1 MKNKYFIGNFRK
13 SIRQFY
19 CLLFFLLYFNNS
31 YAGTFY
37 ILINAEGGIPAVDT
51 IVQQGNQNPPPAN
64 FLMETFNTYP
74 PESVRYLLT
83 IRPTGNLLD
92 LINQSPNWSQAQLYR
107 TIIIEYPFGIDATP
121 ILQSF
126 QNDSLV
132 ENVDYISAVLNP
144 IVFEP
149 EPLNSNSNSFVNIAM
164 NSDCEEIGYP
174 SVNIQGLTHNV
185 NHNNQTIE
193 LEAIMGVSPPT
204 TTICPYQTTDLTRY
218 DLGVLANGNYTLK
231 IYKVYGN
238 PAFPINESQRA
249 YVGERDFQILAPSGS
264 IQNIPTVGFFSLL
277 IIIVLILLISK
288 LTLKRN
294 FIIK

>member
-19 CLLFFLLYFNNS
+19 CLLFFLFCFNNS
-31 YAGTFY
+31 NAGTFY
-37 ILINAEGGIPAVDT
+37 ILINAEGGISAVDT
-51 IVQQGNQNPPPAN
+51 IVQQGNQNPAPAN

-107 TIIIEYPFGIDATP
+107 TIIIEYPFGINATP

-126 QNDSLV
+126 QNDYLV

-149 EPLNSNSNSFVNIAM
+149 DPLVSNSNAFANIAM

-185 NHNNQTIE
+185 IQIDQTIE
-193 LEAIMGVSPPT
+193 LEVIMGVSPPT
-204 TTICPYQTTDLTRY
+204 TTICPYQSTDLTNY
-218 DLGVLANGNYTLK
+218 DLGILENGNYTLK

-249 YVGERDFQILAPSGS
+249 YVGERNFQVLSPSGS
-264 IQNIPTVGFFSLL
+264 IQSIPALSLFGLL
-277 IIIVLILLISK
+277 IIVFLILFISK
-288 LTLKRN
+288 PSLTRKL
-294 FIIK
+294 

>member
-1 MKNKYFIGNFRK
+1 M
-13 SIRQFY
+13 
-19 CLLFFLLYFNNS
+19 CLLLFLLCFNNAI
-31 YAGTFY
+31 AGTFY
-37 ILINAEGGIPAVDT
+37 VLINAEGGIPAVDT
-51 IVQQGNQNPPPAN
+51 IVQQGNQNPAPDN
-64 FLMETFNTYP
+64 FLMETFNIYP

-107 TIIIEYPFGIDATP
+107 TIIIKYPFDIDATP

-126 QNDSLV
+126 QNGSLV

-149 EPLNSNSNSFVNIAM
+149 EPLTSNSNSFVNIAM
-164 NSDCEEIGYP
+164 NSDCEEIGFP
-174 SVNIQGLTHNV
+174 TVNIQGLTHNV

-204 TTICPYQTTDLTRY
+204 TTICPFQTADLTRY

-238 PAFPINESQRA
+238 PAFPINESQRV
-249 YVGERDFQILAPSGS
+249 YVGERNFQILSPSGS
-264 IQNIPTVGFFSLL
+264 IQSIPTVGIFGLLML
-277 IIIVLILLISK
+277 IILIPYLSNK
-288 LTLKRN
+288 LLKRN
-294 FIIK
+294 LIFK